1 MYNGGGYVPM
11 MMQGPH
17 MAGPNAPVLPC
28 TSNNLDS
35 NAAADLRAR
44 AAALESMAKDCMN
57 AATECKSRGNA
68 VSVLPGPPPNWSQ
81 STPQYIPGQQWSVMQ
96 PPQLNW
102 AMQQNLQFP
111 PGAMHAPHGMA
122 ASQPQG
128 LPLSAPPGWSEA
140 GWHTSPVT
148 APPCWHSPAQKP
160 ASAPSSK
167 ATKNQTQKQPQKQV
181 AEAVQNCPAPKA
193 RTVSD
198 ESIPKDEWTTVMLR
212 NLPNDYTREMLLGL
226 LDSQGFMKGYN
237 FVYMPIDFH
246 RKAGLGYAFVNMVL
260 HEDAER
266 VHEKLMG
273 FDAWETPS
281 AKVLDV
287 CWSEPSQGLEAH
299 IERYRNSPVMH
310 PDVAEKFKPLLFEDG
325 VLVEFPGPTKRIR
338 PPRLKHGNHRL

>member
-1 MYNGGGYVPM
+1 MMYNGGGYAPM
-11 MMQGPH
+11 MMQGSQ
-17 MAGPNAPVLPC
+17 MVGPSAHLAPCDTEQLEF
-28 TSNNLDS
+28 
-35 NAAADLRAR
+35 NAAELRAR
-44 AAALESMAKDCMN
+44 AAALENMAKDCMA
-57 AATECKSRGNA
+57 AATECKSRG
-68 VSVLPGPPPNWSQ
+68 SGSPSGSPSNWSQ
-81 STPQYIPGQQWSVMQ
+81 PTPQYIPGQQWSAMQ
-96 PPQLNW
+96 QPQINW

-111 PGAMHAPHGMA
+111 TGAMHAPPGMS
-122 ASQPQG
+122 ASRAQSSPVCS
-128 LPLSAPPGWSEA
+128 PAGWSEA
-140 GWHTSPVT
+140 GWHSSHVN
-148 APPCWHSPAQKP
+148 APPSWHSSSQKP
-160 ASAPSSK
+160 ASSPSSRS
-167 ATKNQTQKQPQKQV
+167 TKTQWQKQPQKQV
-181 AEAVQNCPAPKA
+181 AEAPQNCTAPKA
-193 RTVSD
+193 QPVS
-198 ESIPKDEWTTVMLR
+198 EEVIPQAAWTTVMLR

-266 VHEKLMG
+266 IHEKLMG

-310 PDVAEKFKPLLFEDG
+310 PDVAERFKPLLFQDG
-325 VLVEFPGPTKRIR
+325 VSMEFPGPTKRIR